1 MGNVNNIYTDK
12 TGTLRKGQMVMESFW
27 FKGKD
32 YQSNEVK
39 NLSTQEKKFFFENIC
54 NNIIAVET
62 TNINGN
68 LILNGDITEEALYN
82 YMIDNGY
89 DKKNILN
96 YGQVNKIL
104 ILILIINLCAH

>member
-1 MGNVNNIYTDK
+1 
-12 TGTLRKGQMVMESFW
+12 
-27 FKGKD
+27 
-32 YQSNEVK
+32 
-39 NLSTQEKKFFFENIC
+39 
-54 NNIIAVET
+54 VET

-68 LILNGDITEEALYN
+68 LILNGDMTEKALYN